1 MSLMLEVFGARV
13 KILLGQMG
21 GVTCVDLICILGYF
35 IAVSCVWYSCFAL
48 IWQLAKEDYL
58 ELRQEASDLQEYSNA
73 KLDRVTRYLGVL
85 AEKTRKL
92 GMILRLSAS
101 LFRSH

>member
-1 MSLMLEVFGARV
+1 MFDTVVF
-13 KILLGQMG
+13 LL
-21 GVTCVDLICILGYF
+21 T
-35 IAVSCVWYSCFAL
+35 L

-92 GMILRLSAS
+92 GKILRVIAS
-101 LFRSH
+101 LFGLH